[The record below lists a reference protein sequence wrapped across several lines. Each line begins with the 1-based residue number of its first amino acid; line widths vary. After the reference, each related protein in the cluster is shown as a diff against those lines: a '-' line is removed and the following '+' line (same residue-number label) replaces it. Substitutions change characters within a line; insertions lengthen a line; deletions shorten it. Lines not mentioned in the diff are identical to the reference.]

1 MKHTIFS
8 ILFLAFSIAVGRAQT
23 EYANPTISIGIIVSD
38 IETSLDFYTKIM
50 GMKETGGFSI
60 DETFGKRSG
69 LSGGTPFDV
78 KILKVV
84 DDPNA
89 TELKLVTFGNEKTTP
104 DKHIQD
110 QNGMQYTTYF
120 IKSTDKILQRLKE
133 NNIPLLGETPINLP
147 DGRTFILFQDPD
159 GVFVEVIGN

>member
-1 MKHTIFS
+1 MKHTILS
-8 ILFLAFSIAVGRAQT
+8 ILFLTLSITVGRTQT

-60 DETFGKRSG
+60 DETFGKKSG

-78 KILKVV
+78 KIMKVM

-89 TELKLVTFGNEKTTP
+89 TELKLVAFGNEKTAP

-110 QNGMQYTTYF
+110 RNGMQYTTYF
-120 IKSTDKILQRLKE
+120 IKSTDKILKRLKE
-133 NNIPLLGETPINLP
+133 NNVPLLGETPINLS

-159 GVFVEVIGN
+159 GVFIEVIGN